1 MGVLGPHGLVAS
13 NFSKCGLQATKSQ
26 LNLGCLLIWDSW
38 AHPRMSGM
46 RFSKTGTTS
55 SPKEIWDTYWAAV
68 RFMFKP
74 MLVVIGF
81 LSVIFFLTYIIFMFM

>member
-46 RFSKTGTTS
+46 RFSRGGPLECAFLQST
-55 SPKEIWDTYWAAV
+55 E
-68 RFMFKP
+68 
-74 MLVVIGF
+74 VI
-81 LSVIFFLTYIIFMFM
+81 LIKMDV